1 MAKRARNLR
10 ALVKSILLEYDHHLI
25 AHLGLLITRIEQT
38 NSAWEMYS
46 CRVCGDNSRTEQ
58 MKRFVV
64 SLFASAAFLAP
75 LASADEASTAV
86 NIVIPV
92 DASLL
97 TSIDGTET
105 VMNKIKSEARRACAF
120 ETSISYIPMVDKD
133 CVAELLLQAETQ
145 LSSPEIIL
153 ASVDSIKLVA
163 NAK

>member
-64 SLFASAAFLAP
+64 SLLAP